1 MKYLII
7 ILILISAPLSAEEE
21 CVFDQAAQKV
31 KYLELQKKYPDS
43 QYLESEYKLVIPR
56 GASQIRL
63 SRGGCV
69 HFGITIEE
77 TMPLTRRFQTE
88 GAFFDKI
95 LELVTEFGQELVAP
109 EELAKIIAQKKWKNL
124 SGEQGMYYFI
134 PLSGLTA
141 FEAYQRDEGN
151 QMTIGAS
158 FYI

>member
-21 CVFDQAAQKV
+21 CVFDQAAQKA

-43 QYLESEYKLVIPR
+43 QYIESEYKLLIPR
-56 GASQIRL
+56 EASQISL

-77 TMPLTRRFQTE
+77 TMPLTHRFLTE
-88 GAFFDKI
+88 DAFFEKI
-95 LELVTEFGQELVAP
+95 FELVTEFGQELVPA
-109 EELAKIIAQKKWKNL
+109 EELAQIITQKKWKNL
-124 SGEQGMYYFI
+124 SDEHGMYYFI
-134 PLSGLTA
+134 PFSGLMA
-141 FEAYQRDEGN
+141 FEAHQRDEGN
-151 QMTIGAS
+151 QTIIGAS